1 MRHDSRLSWLIK
13 CAVVAAALL
22 LACGLAT
29 ARFGAA
35 LQQPAVTTRDGSL
48 VTLNRYVREPT
59 PDIVLVGSSV
69 TWRLKEEYFSL
80 PRVRNLALAG
90 GSPVTGLEIV
100 AGQASLPK
108 VVLIETNILS
118 READSALTEKF
129 SGGAHADA
137 LLLRPVRTA
146 VAAYETWN
154 HAAPDAARARAE
166 HDRLLSQPPATFDN
180 KVYLDRALEQMNEG
194 DPTAPARANVVRI
207 RQLIDDLQRRGTRV
221 FLIHVPF
228 APEIEGSRLVRMT
241 GEIVNEAF
249 PDRGLWLQLNPPLG
263 ELRWQDG
270 VHLDERSALIVVH
283 AIESVL
289 AARAA
294 AATPRP

>member
-1 MRHDSRLSWLIK
+1 MRQEPTLSWMVK
-13 CAVVAAALL
+13 CACVAAALL

-29 ARFGAA
+29 ARFGSA

-100 AGQASLPK
+100 AGQASLPR

-118 READSALTEKF
+118 READRALTEAF
-129 SGGAHADA
+129 SGGARADA

-154 HAAPDAARARAE
+154 HAARDAVQARAG
-166 HDRLLSQPPATFDN
+166 HDRLLSQPPDTFDS
-180 KVYLDRALEQMNEG
+180 KIYLDRAREQMNDG
-194 DPTAPARANVVRI
+194 DPTAPARANAVRI
-207 RQLIDDLQRRGTRV
+207 RRVIDDLQRRGSQV
-221 FLIHVPF
+221 FLMHVPF
-228 APEIEGSRLVRMT
+228 APEIEDTRLVRT
-241 GEIVNEAF
+241 TREIASEAF
-249 PDRGLWLQLNPPLG
+249 PDRALWLRVEPPMG
-263 ELRWQDG
+263 ELRWADG
-270 VHLDERSALIVVH
+270 VHLDERSALIVVRVM
-283 AIESVL
+283 ESIL
-289 AARAA
+289 AARDG
-294 AATPRP
+294 TRR